1 MDQLIPFI
9 IAYKYEILFPLAII
23 EGPLLAVVAGF
34 LVSLGTLNMFIV
46 YAIIVLGD
54 VIGDSIF
61 YLLGRSG
68 HSFLAKHGHFIGATP
83 ERLATTREYFDN
95 HHTKAITASKLIH
108 GIGVTGLITAGSLK
122 IPYRKFITTCMLVSF
137 PQAAVLLVIG
147 ILFGHAYNQI
157 GHYFSVFAEWGVIV
171 GITVLVIFLIYRL
184 TKRLPSA

>member
-122 IPYRKFITTCMLVSF
+122 SLLRPACWCHSPRQQYSLLSASSLVTHTTRSGIILVSSRN
-137 PQAAVLLVIG
+137 G
-147 ILFGHAYNQI
+147 E
-157 GHYFSVFAEWGVIV
+157 S
-171 GITVLVIFLIYRL
+171 
-184 TKRLPSA
+184 S